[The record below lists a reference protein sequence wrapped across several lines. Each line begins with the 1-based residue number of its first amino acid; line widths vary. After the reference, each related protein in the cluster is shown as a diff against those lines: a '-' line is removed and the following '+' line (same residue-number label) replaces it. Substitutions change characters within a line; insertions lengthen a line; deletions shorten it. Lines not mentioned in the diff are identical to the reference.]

1 MNARNFVKKEIISF
15 LIHLPD
21 WQMVLAKTHP
31 ELTEKMQI
39 HPSLWHMVRIKHH
52 EKFLLK
58 QKENAYKA
66 NQSHL
71 SLVYPRS
78 NIAPAKDKTL
88 VKAVKHPEI
97 LHVKPSW

>member
-1 MNARNFVKKEIISF
+1 
-15 LIHLPD
+15 
-21 WQMVLAKTHP
+21 
-31 ELTEKMQI
+31 MQI
-39 HPSLWHMVRIKHH
+39 HPYLWHMVGIKYR

-58 QKENAYKA
+58 VEEDAYKT

-78 NIAPAKDKTL
+78 NIAPAQDKTL

-97 LHVKPSW
+97 LLNPPGEWL